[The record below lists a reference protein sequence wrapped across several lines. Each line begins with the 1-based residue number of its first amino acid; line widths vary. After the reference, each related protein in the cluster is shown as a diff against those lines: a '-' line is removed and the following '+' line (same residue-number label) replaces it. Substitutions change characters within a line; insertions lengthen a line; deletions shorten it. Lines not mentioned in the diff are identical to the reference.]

1 MRRNQEN
8 FKGELK
14 EEDLFSTQPVQLN
27 TFKKS
32 NNKTSTHQQIG
43 GTNNKTSTIGM
54 EELIEIEEL
63 KRKIKELELENIKLK
78 E

>member
-8 FKGELK
+8 YKGELK
-14 EEDLFSTQPVQLN
+14 EEDLFSTQPVQN
-27 TFKKS
+27 TLRKS
-32 NNKTSTHQQIG
+32 NNKSSTHQQI
-43 GTNNKTSTIGM
+43 SGM

-63 KRKIKELELENIKLK
+63 KRKIKELEFENIKLK